1 MGLEHGVSVISVC
14 SNVITVKIQGGFNL
28 EGILAFHKKMI
39 SIVEGFQAEK
49 FKILIDFL
57 DADGA
62 TADALNEANKF
73 NIWLNNKNLVAKA
86 VVINSPA
93 LSEIFFSRA
102 PAQKLQNI
110 KCFDNRAEGY
120 EWLKL
125 QL

>member
-1 MGLEHGVSVISVC
+1 MSLEHGVSAISVC
-14 SNVITVKIQGGFNL
+14 SNVITVKIQGSFNL

-39 SIVEGFQAEK
+39 SIVEDFQAEK
-49 FKILIDFL
+49 FKILVDFL

-62 TADALNEANKF
+62 TPDALKEANKF

-93 LSEIFFSRA
+93 LFEIFFSSA

-110 KCFDNRAEGY
+110 KSFDSKAEGY
-120 EWLKL
+120 EWLKS
-125 QL
+125 QS